1 MKIGII
7 GGGDG
12 FATVLAAEL
21 AKRCLPEEVEV
32 VIVGGHE
39 SAPPEAITVEQIQH
53 FDMLFREREQSEARV
68 VHIPMPEII
77 TWPDEIKPHHPRHNR
92 TPKWRRNQS
101 GSKYF

>member
-12 FATVLAAEL
+12 FASVLAAEL
-21 AKRCLPEEVEV
+21 AKRFLPEEIEV
-32 VIVGGHE
+32 VVVGAHE
-39 SAPPEAITVEQIQH
+39 PHDFEVITAEEIRH
-53 FDMLFREREQSEARV
+53 FDMLFRERESVEAKA
-68 VHIPMPEII
+68 VHIPIPEII
-77 TWPDEIKPHHPRHNR
+77 AWPQEIKPHRPRHNR